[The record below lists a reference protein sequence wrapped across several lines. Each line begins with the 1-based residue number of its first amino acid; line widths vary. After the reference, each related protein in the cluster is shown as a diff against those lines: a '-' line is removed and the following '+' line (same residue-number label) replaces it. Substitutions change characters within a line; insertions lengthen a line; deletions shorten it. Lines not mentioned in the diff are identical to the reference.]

1 MQKQVPTLGRML
13 VMTVFTLSCFGLLL
27 YLWSAFGGPVPLKP
41 HGYRFHAH
49 FAEATQLAQEA
60 DVRISGVN
68 VGKVKKID
76 LGKDGRTDATIELR
90 DQYAPVPEDTRAIL
104 RQKTLLGETYV
115 ELTPGTR
122 GAPKI
127 PENGTLANTRV
138 SPTVE
143 LDEIFRSFDKK
154 TRESFQVW
162 QQDLGAGI
170 EGHGQDFS
178 DALGSLTPFAE
189 NTTDVLR
196 VLNSQQRAVQE
207 GIKNTGVVFDAL
219 TERDGQLADWI
230 TNSNRLLATTAK
242 RDREITA
249 LFRAF
254 PSFIDNSSSA
264 LRALEAY
271 SVNTK
276 PLMEQLQPVATQL
289 SRFLVNAKG
298 LSTDFDQ
305 FFIGQGQAQKAA
317 VEGLPASS
325 RFLVD
330 TRNLLAQLDPFL
342 RNINPFFQYLGLY
355 KRELAALFANDTAT
369 LQATDQIGDNR
380 VHYLRLTSPVNPEAL
395 AVYPQRLGS
404 SRSNAYPAPGYYDKL
419 NRGGLDV
426 FNSNLCGQGGFP
438 TLGPSGP
445 NMSEDLR
452 NRVLAYFLNR
462 GVTTAPSCHQQA
474 PVTFGGETTQYPHVR
489 ANPKPNPFDFL
500 TP

>member
-1 MQKQVPTLGRML
+1 MQKQVPTVGRLL
-13 VMTVFTLSCFGLLL
+13 VMAVFTLSCFGLLL

-41 HGYRFHAH
+41 HGYRFHAS

-68 VGKVKKID
+68 VGRVKKID
-76 LGKDGRTDATIELR
+76 LGDDGRTDAILELNNK
-90 DQYAPVPEDTRAIL
+90 YAPLPEDSRAIL

-115 ELTPGTR
+115 ELTPGTK

-127 PENGTLANTRV
+127 PENGRLAATRV

-170 EGHGQDFS
+170 QGHGEDFS

-189 NTTDVLR
+189 NTTEVLK
-196 VLNSQQRAVQE
+196 VLNSQQRAVTQ
-207 GIKNTGVVFDAL
+207 GIRNTGTVFDAL

-230 TNSNRLLATTAK
+230 TNSNNLLTTTAK
-242 RDREITA
+242 RDAEIRG

-271 SVNTK
+271 AVNSE
-276 PLMEQLQPVATQL
+276 PLSKQLQPVATQL
-289 SRFLVNAKG
+289 SRLLVNMKG
-298 LSTDFDQ
+298 VSTNFDQ
-305 FFIGQGQAQKAA
+305 FFIGQGQLQKAS
-317 VEGLPASS
+317 VQGLPASS

-342 RNINPFFQYLGLY
+342 RNFNPFLRYLGLY
-355 KRELAALFANDTAT
+355 KREIASLFANDTAT
-369 LQATDQIGDNR
+369 LQATDQIGQDR
-380 VHYLRLTSPVNPEAL
+380 VHYLRLTSPVNPESL
-395 AVYPQRLGS
+395 AVYPERLGFT
-404 SRSNAYPAPGYYDKL
+404 RSNPYFAPGGYDKL
-419 NRGGLDV
+419 RGGLDV
-426 FNSNLCGQGGFP
+426 FNSNRCGAAGFP
-438 TLGPSGP
+438 TLAPPGP
-445 NMSEDLR
+445 NLSENLR
-452 NRVLAYFLNR
+452 AGILAYFLNG
-462 GVTTAPSCHQQA
+462 GVTTAPACRQQGPA
-474 PVTFGGETTQYPHVR
+474 TFGGETSQYPHVR
-489 ANPKPNPFDFL
+489 TDPKPSP
-500 TP
+500 

>member
-1 MQKQVPTLGRML
+1 
-13 VMTVFTLSCFGLLL
+13 MTVFALSCFGLLL

-76 LGKDGRTDATIELR
+76 LGDDGRTDATIELQ
-90 DQYAPVPEDTRAIL
+90 DKYAPIPEDARAIL

-115 ELTPGTR
+115 ELTPGTK
-122 GAPKI
+122 GTPKI
-127 PENGTLANTRV
+127 PENGTLAVTRV

-170 EGHGQDFS
+170 EGHGEDFS
-178 DALGSLTPFAE
+178 DALGSLDPFAR

-196 VLNSQQRAVQE
+196 VLNSQTRAVQQ

-219 TERDGQLADWI
+219 TQRDGQLSDWI
-230 TNSNRLLATTAK
+230 VNSNQLLRTTAA
-242 RDREITA
+242 RNQEISA

-254 PSFIDNSSSA
+254 PTFIDKSSLA
-264 LRALEAY
+264 LRALAAY
-271 SVNTK
+271 SVNTT

-289 SRFLVNAKG
+289 SRFFVNAKG
-298 LSTDFDQ
+298 LSTNFDQ
-305 FFIGQGQAQKAA
+305 FFIGQGNVQQSA
-317 VEGLPASS
+317 VKGLPASS

-342 RNINPFFQYLGLY
+342 RNLNPVLQYLSLY
-355 KRELAALFANDTAT
+355 KHEIAALFANDTAT
-369 LQATDQIGDNR
+369 LQATDQIGENR

-395 AVYPQRLGS
+395 SVYPVRQGWSRGNPYIQPGGYNRL
-404 SRSNAYPAPGYYDKL
+404 N
-419 NRGGLDV
+419 GGLDV
-426 FNSNLCGQGGFP
+426 FDPSQCLTNGFP
-438 TLGPSGP
+438 ALAPAGP
-445 NMSEDLR
+445 NFSETLR
-452 NRVLAYFLNR
+452 SNILLYFLNS
-462 GVTTAPSCHQQA
+462 GVTTAPPCHKQA
-474 PVTFGGETTQYPHVR
+474 PFTFGGETTDYPHVR
-489 ANPKPNPFDFL
+489 EAPKPSP
-500 TP
+500 